1 MSKQKKSGNTA
12 KAVQEVKTA
21 AGENNSI
28 GLQNAVGPES
38 DRINQRFGRI
48 ASTLM
53 TIYVLFYLCIFPL
66 ATHNKY
72 FDILQFR
79 FQLYWIPTLIYGIL
93 FLVLGILYLI
103 SDKRSNGGALTAKLR
118 ENLKWNILKTKL
130 TKTDICFIALIFI
143 MTLSVL
149 FADYQY
155 EALWGSR
162 GRFNGLVLWLMF
174 FIAYW
179 LVTRFYHFK
188 KWHLYAY
195 LIAAC
200 LPEIWGITDFFLL
213 DPFHF
218 HEGAAANYI
227 YTFVSSVGNINTYT
241 NMVALHL
248 GASAALFVLAKG
260 KWEMILSGSALA
272 IASFAI
278 IMGISDNGILAAGAV
293 FAFLPFV
300 AWNSRRDIVRYFIVL
315 SMFATSIIVTA
326 QLTIGRAT
334 MADCDGGSVFV
345 TIGKTTAGITLMIAV
360 WVLTII
366 LILVFKKAAGQEEK
380 SVRCAKRAWTILVVL
395 GMAAVLAVYIDANSG
410 NHSEIWAPY
419 QNILIFSDTWGTGRG
434 INWRFAWEYFT
445 KDAGLLKKLFGYG
458 PDTYYIITMDRFK
471 HAMRDAG
478 YGIFDSAH
486 NEYIEYLTTIGIL
499 GTLAYLGVLITGVRQ
514 MLKKS
519 KDRFA
524 IACGFAVLAYGV
536 QAVVNI
542 AIPITTPIY
551 MMLLYVGISIT
562 KESVD
567 IKTEIEKT
575 EVESYEIETEF
586 SEDLK

>member
-1 MSKQKKSGNTA
+1 MSKQKKPGNT
-12 KAVQEVKTA
+12 QHF
-21 AGENNSI
+21 
-28 GLQNAVGPES
+28 
-38 DRINQRFGRI
+38 DRIT
-48 ASTLM
+48 STLM
-53 TIYVLFYLCIFPL
+53 TIYVLF
-66 ATHNKY
+66 
-72 FDILQFR
+72 FR
-79 FQLYWIPTLIYGIL
+79 FKLYWIPTLIYGIL

-103 SDKRSNGGALTAKLR
+103 ADKRENGGALTAKLK
-118 ENLKWNILKTKL
+118 ENLKWSVLKTKL

-326 QLTIGRAT
+326 EAYSLRSERRQ
-334 MADCDGGSVFV
+334 
-345 TIGKTTAGITLMIAV
+345 
-360 WVLTII
+360 
-366 LILVFKKAAGQEEK
+366 QEL
-380 SVRCAKRAWTILVVL
+380 RL
-395 GMAAVLAVYIDANSG
+395 
-410 NHSEIWAPY
+410 
-419 QNILIFSDTWGTGRG
+419 
-434 INWRFAWEYFT
+434 
-445 KDAGLLKKLFGYG
+445 
-458 PDTYYIITMDRFK
+458 
-471 HAMRDAG
+471 
-478 YGIFDSAH
+478 
-486 NEYIEYLTTIGIL
+486 
-499 GTLAYLGVLITGVRQ
+499 
-514 MLKKS
+514 
-519 KDRFA
+519 
-524 IACGFAVLAYGV
+524 
-536 QAVVNI
+536 
-542 AIPITTPIY
+542 
-551 MMLLYVGISIT
+551 
-562 KESVD
+562 
-567 IKTEIEKT
+567 
-575 EVESYEIETEF
+575 
-586 SEDLK
+586 

>member
-1 MSKQKKSGNTA
+1 MSKQKKSGN
-12 KAVQEVKTA
+12 AVKNTHTGTKSA
-21 AGENNSI
+21 
-28 GLQNAVGPES
+28 
-38 DRINQRFGRI
+38 RINQRFGRI
-48 ASTLM
+48 TGTLM
-53 TIYVLFYLCIFPL
+53 TVYVLFYLCVFPL
-66 ATHNKY
+66 ATHDKY
-72 FDILQFR
+72 FDILDFR
-79 FQLYWIPTLIYGIL
+79 FQLYWIPTFCVGIL
-93 FLVLGILYLI
+93 FLILGLIYLI
-103 SDKRSNGGALTAKLR
+103 TDKVSNGGALTAKLK
-118 ENLKWNILKTKL
+118 ENLKWNVLETKL

-143 MTLSVL
+143 MTLSVI

-213 DPFHF
+213 DLFHF
-218 HEGAAANYI
+218 HEGAAADYI
-227 YTFVSSVGNINTYT
+227 YTFASSVGNINTYT

-248 GASAALFVLAKG
+248 GASVALFVLAKE
-260 KWEMILSGSALA
+260 KWETILSGISLV

-293 FAFLPFV
+293 FAFLPFA
-300 AWNSRRDIVRYFIVL
+300 AWESRQKIVRYFITL
-315 SMFATSIIVTA
+315 SIFVTSIIVTA

-334 MADCDGGSVFV
+334 MADCDGGSVFI
-345 TIGKTTAGITLMIAV
+345 TIGKTTAGIALLLAV
-360 WVLTII
+360 WAFTVVLM
-366 LILVFKKAAGQEEK
+366 LILRKNAKHAEENG
-380 SVRCAKRAWTILVVL
+380 VHLAKRAWAILIAL
-395 GMAAVLAVYIDANSG
+395 GMAAVLAVYIDANMG
-410 NHSEIWAPY
+410 NHPDMWGSY

-445 KDAGLLKKLFGYG
+445 KDASFLKKLIGYG
-458 PDTYYIITMDRFK
+458 PDTYYIITMDRYK

-499 GTLAYLGVLITGVRQ
+499 GTLAYLGVLATSLRQ
-514 MLKKS
+514 MLENPKNAYAVA
-519 KDRFA
+519 F
-524 IACGFAVLAYGV
+524 GFAVLAYAV

-542 AIPITTPIY
+542 AIPITTPIL
-551 MMLLYVGISIT
+551 MMLLYVGISIA
-562 KESVD
+562 KESAD
-567 IKTEIEKT
+567 DETEIGKSEK
-575 EVESYEIETEF
+575 ESYEI
-586 SEDLK
+586 

>member
-1 MSKQKKSGNTA
+1 MSKQKKSRNTA
-12 KAVQEVKTA
+12 KAVQEVKA
-21 AGENNSI
+21 VAGEKSTT
-28 GLQNAVGPES
+28 GAKAMLAGTES
-38 DRINQRFGRI
+38 ARINQRFGRI
-48 ASTLM
+48 AGTLM
-53 TIYVLFYLCIFPL
+53 TIYVLFYLCVFPL
-66 ATHNKY
+66 ATHDKY
-72 FDILQFR
+72 FDILKFR
-79 FQLYWIPTLIYGIL
+79 FQLYWIPTLIYGII
-93 FLVLGILYLI
+93 FLVLAICYLI
-103 SDKRSNGGALTAKLR
+103 SDKHSNGGALTAKLK
-118 ENLKWNILKTKL
+118 EKLKRNVLKTKL

-155 EALWGSR
+155 EAIWGSL

-213 DPFHF
+213 DLFHF

-227 YTFVSSVGNINTYT
+227 YTFASSVGNINTYT

-248 GASAALFVLAKG
+248 GTSAALLVLARG
-260 KWEMILSGSALA
+260 KWETILAGISLI

-300 AWNSRRDIVRYFIVL
+300 AWEFRQNIVRYFIAL
-315 SMFATSIIVTA
+315 STFVTGIIVTG

-345 TIGKTTAGITLMIAV
+345 TIGKTTAGIALMIAV
-360 WVLTII
+360 WVLTVI
-366 LILVFKKAAGQEEK
+366 LILAFRKTTDQEEK
-380 SVRCAKRAWTILVVL
+380 SVRCAKRIWAILVAL
-395 GMAAVLAVYIDANSG
+395 GMVAVLAVYIDANMG
-410 NHSEIWAPY
+410 NHLDLWAPY

-445 KDAGLLKKLFGYG
+445 KDASLLKKLIGYG
-458 PDTYYIITMDRFK
+458 PDTYYIITMDRYK

-478 YGIFDSAH
+478 YGIFDAAH

-499 GTLAYLGVLITGVRQ
+499 GTLAYLGVLVTGLRH
-514 MLKKS
+514 MFKKP
-519 KDRFA
+519 KNRFA
-524 IACGFAVLAYGV
+524 VACGFAVFAYAV

-542 AIPITTPIY
+542 AIPITTPIL
-551 MMLLYVGISIT
+551 MILLYVGISVAKEPANGKAEIGNVE
-562 KESVD
+562 KESYD
-567 IKTEIEKT
+567 I
-575 EVESYEIETEF
+575 
-586 SEDLK
+586 

>member
-1 MSKQKKSGNTA
+1 MSKQKKTGNTA

-21 AGENNSI
+21 AGEKNSI

-48 ASTLM
+48 ANTLM

-66 ATHNKY
+66 ATHDKY

-103 SDKRSNGGALTAKLR
+103 ADKRENGGALTAKLR

-143 MTLSVL
+143 MALSVL

-179 LVTRFYHFK
+179 FVTRFYHFR

-200 LPEIWGITDFFLL
+200 LPEIWGMTDFFLL
-213 DPFHF
+213 DLFGFHKNTSP
-218 HEGAAANYI
+218 EYI

-248 GASAALFVLAKG
+248 GASVVLFVLSDTKH
-260 KWEMILSGSALA
+260 ELLLTCTTLVISSLA
-272 IASFAI
+272 IV
-278 IMGISDNGILAAGAV
+278 MGISDNGLLAAAAV

-300 AWNSRRDIVRYFIVL
+300 GWNARKNIARFFIAL
-315 SMFATSIIVTA
+315 SIFMTSVIITA
-326 QLTIGRAT
+326 QLTIGRET

-345 TIGKTTAGITLMIAV
+345 TLGKTNAFLF
-360 WVLTII
+360 LTIVLWMFAI
-366 LILVFKKAAGQEEK
+366 VLSLRFRKEVMQAVEEK
-380 SVRCAKRAWTILVVL
+380 TTRIARRIWLGLFLAGSLTVV
-395 GMAAVLAVYIDANSG
+395 AVFVDANTG
-410 NHSEIWAPY
+410 KHPEIWNAY
-419 QNILIFSDTWGTGRG
+419 RNVLIFGDGWGTGRG
-434 INWRFAWEYFT
+434 FNWRLAWEFFT
-445 KDAGLLKKLFGYG
+445 KDASLLQKIIGYG
-458 PDTYYIITMDRFK
+458 PDTYYIITMDRYK

-499 GTLAYLGVLITGVRQ
+499 GTLAYLGVLATSLRQ

-519 KDRFA
+519 DNASA
-524 IACGFAVLAYGV
+524 IACGFAVLAYAV
-536 QAVVNI
+536 QSVVNI
-542 AIPITTPIY
+542 AIPLTTPIF
-551 MMLLYVGISIT
+551 MLLLYVGINST
-562 KESVD
+562 QSSNC
-567 IKTEIEKT
+567 EKGT
-575 EVESYEIETEF
+575 
-586 SEDLK
+586 L

>member
-12 KAVQEVKTA
+12 KAVQEIKTA
-21 AGENNSI
+21 AGEKNTI
-28 GLQNAVGPES
+28 DVKNAPAGTES
-38 DRINQRFGRI
+38 ARINQRFGHI
-48 ASTLM
+48 TSTLM
-53 TIYVLFYLCIFPL
+53 TIYVLFYLCVFPL
-66 ATHNKY
+66 ATHDKY
-72 FDILQFR
+72 FDILKFR
-79 FQLYWIPTLIYGIL
+79 FQLYWIPTLIYGVI

-103 SDKRSNGGALTAKLR
+103 SDKRSNGGALTAKLK
-118 ENLKWNILKTKL
+118 ENLKWNALKTKL
-130 TKTDICFIALIFI
+130 TKTDICFIVLIFI

-213 DPFHF
+213 DLFHF

-227 YTFVSSVGNINTYT
+227 YTFASSVGNINTYT

-248 GASAALFVLAKG
+248 GASAALLVLAMG
-260 KWEMILSGSALA
+260 KWETILSGISLV

-293 FAFLPFV
+293 FAFLPFA
-300 AWNSRRDIVRYFIVL
+300 AWESRQNIVRYFLAL
-315 SMFATSIIVTA
+315 STFVTGIIVTA

-345 TIGKTTAGITLMIAV
+345 TIGKTTAGIMLMIAL
-360 WVLTII
+360 WVLTVI
-366 LILVFKKAAGQEEK
+366 LMLAFRKAAEQEEK
-380 SVRCAKRAWTILVVL
+380 SARYAKRGWAILVAL
-395 GMAAVLAVYIDANSG
+395 GVVIVLAVFIDANRG
-410 NHSEIWAPY
+410 NHSDIWAPY

-434 INWRFAWEYFT
+434 INWCFAWEYFT
-445 KDAGLLKKLFGYG
+445 KDASFLKKLIGYG
-458 PDTYYIITMDRFK
+458 PDTYYIITMDRYK

-478 YGIFDSAH
+478 YGIFDAAH

-499 GTLAYLGVLITGVRQ
+499 GTLAYLGVIVTSLRQ
-514 MLKKS
+514 MLNNPKN
-519 KDRFA
+519 RFA
-524 IACGFAVLAYGV
+524 IACGFAVLAYAV
-536 QAVVNI
+536 QAIVNI
-542 AIPITTPIY
+542 AIPITTPIL
-551 MMLLYVGISIT
+551 MILLYVGISIA
-562 KESVD
+562 KESAD
-567 IKTEIEKT
+567 GKTETEKT
-575 EVESYEIETEF
+575 EKESYEI
-586 SEDLK
+586 

>member
-12 KAVQEVKTA
+12 KPVQEVKTV
-21 AGENNSI
+21 AGEKKTI
-28 GLQNAVGPES
+28 GLQSTAGPES
-38 DRINQRFGRI
+38 ARINQRFGRI
-48 ASTLM
+48 TSTLM
-53 TIYVLFYLCIFPL
+53 TIYVLFYLCVFPL
-66 ATHNKY
+66 ATHDKY
-72 FDILQFR
+72 FDILDFR
-79 FQLYWIPTLIYGIL
+79 FKLYWIPTLIYGIL
-93 FLVLGILYLI
+93 FLVLGITYLI
-103 SDKRSNGGALTAKLR
+103 TDKFSNGGALTVKLK
-118 ENLKWNILKTKL
+118 ENCKWSVLKTKL
-130 TKTDICFIALIFI
+130 TKTDVCFIALIFI

-213 DPFHF
+213 DLFGFHVNT
-218 HEGAAANYI
+218 EPKYI

-248 GASAALFVLAKG
+248 GASAVLFVLSDTKR
-260 KWEMILSGSALA
+260 ELLLTCTTLVISSLA
-272 IASFAI
+272 IV
-278 IMGISDNGILAAGAV
+278 MGISDNGLLAAAAV

-300 AWNSRRDIVRYFIVL
+300 GWNARKNIARFFIAL
-315 SMFATSIIVTA
+315 SIFMTSVIITA
-326 QLTIGRAT
+326 QLTIGRET

-345 TIGKTTAGITLMIAV
+345 TLGKTNAFLF
-360 WVLTII
+360 LTIVLWMFAI
-366 LILVFKKAAGQEEK
+366 VLSLRFRKEVMQAVEEK
-380 SVRCAKRAWTILVVL
+380 TTRIARRIWLGLFLAGSLTVV
-395 GMAAVLAVYIDANSG
+395 AVFVDANTG
-410 NHSEIWAPY
+410 KHPEIWNAY
-419 QNILIFSDTWGTGRG
+419 RNVLIFGDGWGTGRG
-434 INWRFAWEYFT
+434 FNWRLAWEYFT
-445 KDAGLLKKLFGYG
+445 KDASFLKKLIGYG
-458 PDTYYIITMDRFK
+458 PDTYYIITMDRYK

-499 GTLAYLGVLITGVRQ
+499 GTLAYLGVLTTSLRQ
-514 MLKKS
+514 MLKKPGNAC
-519 KDRFA
+519 A
-524 IACGFAVLAYGV
+524 IACSFAVLAYAV

-542 AIPITTPIY
+542 AIPVTTPIF
-551 MMLLYVGISIT
+551 MILLYVGINSATI
-562 KESVD
+562 
-567 IKTEIEKT
+567 IE
-575 EVESYEIETEF
+575 
-586 SEDLK
+586 L

>member
-1 MSKQKKSGNTA
+1 MSKQKKSGNA
-12 KAVQEVKTA
+12 VKAVQEVKTA
-21 AGENNSI
+21 AGDKNTA
-28 GLQNAVGPES
+28 GVKNALAGTES
-38 DRINQRFGRI
+38 LHVDQRFGRI
-48 ASTLM
+48 TSTLM
-53 TIYVLFYLCIFPL
+53 TIYVLFYLCVFPL
-66 ATHNKY
+66 ATHDKY
-72 FDILQFR
+72 FDILDFR
-79 FQLYWIPTLIYGIL
+79 FKLYWIPTLIYGIL
-93 FLVLGILYLI
+93 FLVLGIFYLI
-103 SDKRSNGGALTAKLR
+103 MDKRDNGGTLTAKLK
-118 ENLKWNILKTKL
+118 ENLKWNALKTKL

-149 FADYQY
+149 LADYQY

-213 DPFHF
+213 DLFHF

-227 YTFVSSVGNINTYT
+227 YTFASSVGNINTYT

-260 KWEMILSGSALA
+260 KWEMILSEISLV

-293 FAFLPFV
+293 FAFLPFA
-300 AWNSRRDIVRYFIVL
+300 AWESRQNIVRYFVAL
-315 SMFATSIIVTA
+315 STFVTGIIVTA
-326 QLTIGRAT
+326 QLTVGRAT
-334 MADCDGGSVFV
+334 MAECDGGSVFV
-345 TIGKTTAGITLMIAV
+345 TIGKTTAGMILMIAV
-360 WVLTII
+360 WVLTVI
-366 LILVFKKAAGQEEK
+366 LILGFRKTTNQEEK
-380 SVRCAKRAWTILVVL
+380 SVRYAKCIWAILVAL
-395 GMAAVLAVYIDANSG
+395 GMVAVLAVYIDANMG
-410 NHSEIWAPY
+410 NHPDMWAPY

-445 KDAGLLKKLFGYG
+445 KDASFLKKLIGYG
-458 PDTYYIITMDRFK
+458 PDTYYIITMDRYK

-499 GTLAYLGVLITGVRQ
+499 GTLAYLGVLVTSLRK
-514 MLKKS
+514 MFRKPKNAYS
-519 KDRFA
+519 
-524 IACGFAVLAYGV
+524 IACGFAILAYAV
-536 QAVVNI
+536 QAIVNI
-542 AIPITTPIY
+542 AVPITTPIL
-551 MMLLYVGISIT
+551 MMLVYVGTSIA
-562 KESVD
+562 KEPSNGNV
-567 IKTEIEKT
+567 EIGKEEK
-575 EVESYEIETEF
+575 ESYEI
-586 SEDLK
+586 

>member
-1 MSKQKKSGNTA
+1 MSKQKKPGNTA

-21 AGENNSI
+21 VEKKNTSGVKNALAGADS
-28 GLQNAVGPES
+28 AH
-38 DRINQRFGRI
+38 INQRFGRI

-66 ATHNKY
+66 ATHDKY
-72 FDILQFR
+72 FDILDFR
-79 FQLYWIPTLIYGIL
+79 FKLYWIPTLIYGL
-93 FLVLGILYLI
+93 VFLVLGMLYLF
-103 SDKRSNGGALTAKLR
+103 SDKRRNGGTLTAKLK
-118 ENLKWNILKTKL
+118 ENLKWSVLKTKL

-213 DPFHF
+213 DLFHF

-248 GASAALFVLAKG
+248 GASAALLVLAKG
-260 KWEMILSGSALA
+260 KWETILSGISLV

-293 FAFLPFV
+293 FAFLPFA
-300 AWNSRRDIVRYFIVL
+300 AWESRQNIVRYFIAL
-315 SMFATSIIVTA
+315 STFVTGIIVTA

-345 TIGKTTAGITLMIAV
+345 TIGKTTAGITLMIAL
-360 WVLTII
+360 WVITVI
-366 LILVFKKAAGQEEK
+366 LMLAFRKTAEQEEK
-380 SVRCAKRAWTILVVL
+380 SVRCAKRIWAILVTL
-395 GMAAVLAVYIDANSG
+395 GMVAVLAIFIDANRG
-410 NHSEIWAPY
+410 KHTDIWAPY

-434 INWRFAWEYFT
+434 VNWRFAWEYFT
-445 KDAGLLKKLFGYG
+445 KEAGLLKKLIGNG
-458 PDTYYIITMDRFK
+458 PDTYYIITMDHFK

-486 NEYIEYLTTIGIL
+486 NEYLEYLTTIGIL
-499 GTLAYLGVLITGVRQ
+499 GTLAYLGVIVTSLRQ
-514 MLKKS
+514 MIKNLKN
-519 KDRFA
+519 RFA
-524 IACGFAVLAYGV
+524 IACGFAVLAYAV
-536 QAVVNI
+536 QAIVNI

-562 KESVD
+562 KESAD
-567 IKTEIEKT
+567 GKTEIEK
-575 EVESYEIETEF
+575 
-586 SEDLK
+586 

>member
-1 MSKQKKSGNTA
+1 MSKQKKSANIA

-21 AGENNSI
+21 AGEKNTT
-28 GLQNAVGPES
+28 GFES
-38 DRINQRFGRI
+38 PRIHQRFGRI
-48 ASTLM
+48 TSTLM

-66 ATHNKY
+66 ATHDKY
-72 FDILQFR
+72 FDILKFR
-79 FQLYWIPTLIYGIL
+79 FQLYWIPTLIYGIV

-103 SDKRSNGGALTAKLR
+103 ADKRENGGALTAKLR
-118 ENLKWNILKTKL
+118 ENLKWNVLKTKL
-130 TKTDICFIALIFI
+130 TKTDLCFIALIFI

-200 LPEIWGITDFFLL
+200 LPEIWGMTDFFLL
-213 DPFHF
+213 DLFHF
-218 HEGAAANYI
+218 HTGAAADYI

-248 GASAALFVLAKG
+248 GASIALFVLAKA
-260 KWEMILSGSALA
+260 KWEMILSGIALV

-300 AWNSRRDIVRYFIVL
+300 AWNSRRSIVRYFIAL
-315 SMFATSIIVTA
+315 STFVTGIIVTA

-345 TIGKTTAGITLMIAV
+345 TIGKTTAGIALMIAV

-366 LILVFKKAAGQEEK
+366 LMLAFRKVAGQEEK
-380 SVRCAKRAWTILVVL
+380 SARCAKRAWTILVVL

-499 GTLAYLGVLITGVRQ
+499 GTLAYLGVLITGLRQ

-519 KDRFA
+519 KNSFA
-524 IACGFAVLAYGV
+524 IACGFAVLAYAV

-562 KESVD
+562 KESAD
-567 IKTEIEKT
+567 GKTEIEK
-575 EVESYEIETEF
+575 
-586 SEDLK
+586 